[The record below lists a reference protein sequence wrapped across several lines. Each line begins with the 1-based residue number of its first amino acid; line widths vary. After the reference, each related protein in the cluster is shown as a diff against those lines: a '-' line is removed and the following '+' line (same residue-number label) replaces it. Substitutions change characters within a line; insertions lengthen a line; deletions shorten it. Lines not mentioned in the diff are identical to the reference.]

1 MKKFKKIY
9 ISEPFIES
17 SEISEVNKSLKK
29 NEVSTYGSNVINF
42 EKKIS
47 NLTGSKFNIA
57 LNSGSSSLL
66 LAFKSINLKKNDLV
80 ITQSYTFAA
89 TTNSII
95 HAGGKP
101 WLFDISKNDF
111 SLNIDKVE
119 KSIKKNCFKKGKYL
133 YHKKNKNRVYAICP
147 VLVFSILPDLKR
159 IKNFAKKYNLK
170 VILDAACAIGSK
182 FQKKNLILFSDI
194 SVFSFNGN
202 KTITTGSGGL
212 FSTNFKSYYVRALQ
226 LSQNSKKNSKY
237 EYFDIGY
244 NLKMNNLSASIGIE
258 QIKKFNLIKSKK
270 KKICDFYNKNFKN
283 ENIQFLPSPKHSSH
297 IIWIYSII
305 LKDRIKLNNLINKLT
320 QKNIESKFFWKPMH
334 LQTIKKSF
342 LIDKDLSYT
351 NYVWD
356 KLLTLPS
363 SPSLKIQ
370 DQKRIISIILNEFK
384 KKK

>member
-1 MKKFKKIY
+1 M
-9 ISEPFIES
+9 
-17 SEISEVNKSLKK
+17 
-29 NEVSTYGSNVINF
+29 
-42 EKKIS
+42 
-47 NLTGSKFNIA
+47 
-57 LNSGSSSLL
+57 
-66 LAFKSINLKKNDLV
+66 
-80 ITQSYTFAA
+80 
-89 TTNSII
+89 
-95 HAGGKP
+95 
-101 WLFDISKNDF
+101 
-111 SLNIDKVE
+111 
-119 KSIKKNCFKKGKYL
+119 
-133 YHKKNKNRVYAICP
+133 
-147 VLVFSILPDLKR
+147 PDLTR
-159 IKNFAKKYNLK
+159 IKHFANKYNIK

-182 FQKKNLILFSDI
+182 VQKKNLILFSDI

-283 ENIQFLPSPKHSSH
+283 ENIQFLHSPKHSSH
-297 IIWIYSII
+297 IIGIYSII